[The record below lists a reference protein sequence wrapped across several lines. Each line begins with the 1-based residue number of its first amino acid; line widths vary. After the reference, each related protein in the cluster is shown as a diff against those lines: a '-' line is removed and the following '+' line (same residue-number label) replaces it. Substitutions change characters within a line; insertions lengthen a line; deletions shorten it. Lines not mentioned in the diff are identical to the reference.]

1 MKQYLTTG
9 ILIWVPILMTYLV
22 LRAIFNIGDYALL
35 LIPEA
40 YQPSALFGV
49 SIPGFGLLI
58 IFLVL
63 VLTGLLFR
71 NMFGE
76 YLVSLS
82 EHIAAKVPIVSSVH
96 NGVRQALR
104 MIFTTNKSF
113 QEVVL
118 VEYPRRDVWS
128 VAFVTN
134 RQSAHGIFTKD
145 TLTLFIPTTP
155 NPTSGYV
162 FIVDADQVK
171 PLDMSVDEAVKFV
184 ISLGTVDG
192 IGLRTREDGQQ
203 KEKRDN
209 DDAK

>member
-1 MKQYLTTG
+1 VKQYFITG
-9 ILIWVPILMTYLV
+9 ILIWVPILITFLV
-22 LRAIFNIGDYALL
+22 LRVIFQLGDAFLL
-35 LIPEA
+35 LVPKA
-40 YQPSALFGV
+40 YQPIAWLGFNV
-49 SIPGFGLLI
+49 PGFGL
-58 IFLVL
+58 VL
-63 VLTGLLFR
+63 VMLLLLITGLLFR
-71 NMFGE
+71 NVFGD
-76 YLVSLS
+76 YLVKLS

-134 RQSAHGIFTKD
+134 RQAAHGVFDAD
-145 TLTLFIPTTP
+145 TVTLFIPTTP

-162 FIVDADQVK
+162 FIVEASQVK

-192 IGLRTREDGQQ
+192 IGDRIQDTSKG
-203 KEKRDN
+203 
-209 DDAK
+209 DDAA